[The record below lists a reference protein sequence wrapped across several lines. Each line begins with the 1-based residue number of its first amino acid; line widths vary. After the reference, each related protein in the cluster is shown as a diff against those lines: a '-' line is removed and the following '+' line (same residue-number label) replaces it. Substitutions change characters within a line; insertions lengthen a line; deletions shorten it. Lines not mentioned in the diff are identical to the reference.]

1 MITHQINE
9 HEQVI
14 TRGKNYKEV
23 FNLLLLLN
31 ENSFFFIIRR
41 ERERERGFIFENLF

>member
-31 ENSFFFIIRR
+31 ENSFFLLLE